1 MVLTSEYFS
10 QTEVTELAPDLLGKV
25 LVSNIDGIRTA
36 GIIVETEAYR
46 GHDDDACHAH
56 QHGLTARTK
65 TMYGPPGH
73 AYVYICYGIHHL
85 FNVVAGKE
93 GSADAVLIRALQPIE
108 GIDTMKKRR
117 NQDSKV
123 LLCSGPGKL
132 SQALGITK
140 TLDQASLIPE
150 SGIWIEDQNRS
161 HSQSIVTSPRIGMP
175 DRLRCKDWPWR
186 FFYKDNRY
194 VS

>member
-1 MVLTSEYFS
+1 MILSSDYYR

-25 LVSNIDGIRTA
+25 LVSEIDGIRTA

-56 QHGLTARTK
+56 QHGLTERTK
-65 TMYGPPGH
+65 TMYGPAGH

-85 FNVVAGKE
+85 FNVVAGAE
-93 GSADAVLIRALQPIE
+93 GSADAVLIRALEPIE
-108 GIDTMKKRR
+108 GIETMKKRR
-117 NQDSKV
+117 NQQAER

-140 TLDQASLIPE
+140 DLDRTSLVTE
-150 SGIWIEDQNRS
+150 SGIWIEES
-161 HSQSIVTSPRIGMP
+161 SQPISQIIETSPRIGMP

-186 FFYKDNRY
+186 YYYKDNRY